1 MELSVV
7 IPVYNE
13 AKRIKNTLMRIDNYL
28 TCNGIDYEII
38 LVNDGSSDN
47 TVEVVESLKNKKLRV
62 LTNKP
67 NMGKGFAVKR
77 GMLSA
82 KKRHI
87 LFSDADLSTPIEEIE
102 KFIPYLDDYDILI
115 GSRNLQES
123 DIQVKQPFI
132 RSKLGKAFPWIV
144 RLALLREIKDTQCG
158 FKLFKKSV
166 IEPIFQKQSVNG
178 FAFDVE
184 ILFIA
189 KKLGL
194 RIKELPIIWL
204 NTLGSKVNPLKDSY
218 HMFRD
223 VLQIRRKNKNG
234 FYERR

>member
-7 IPVYNE
+7 IPAYNE
-13 AKRIKNTLMRIDNYL
+13 AKRIRNTLVRIINYL
-28 TCNGIDYEII
+28 TYKGVAYEII
-38 LVNDGSSDN
+38 IVDDGSSDN
-47 TVEVVESLKNKKLRV
+47 TAEVAKSFKNKKIRI

-67 NMGKGFAVKR
+67 NMGKGFAVRR

-82 KKRHI
+82 KKRYV

-123 DIQVKQPFI
+123 DIQIKQPFI
-132 RSKLGKAFPWIV
+132 RSKLGKSFPWIV
-144 RLALLREIKDTQCG
+144 HLFLLRDIKDTQCG

-166 IEPIFQKQSVNG
+166 IAPIFQKQSING

-189 KKLGL
+189 RKLGL
-194 RIKELPIIWL
+194 KIKEIPIIWL
-204 NTLGSKVNPLKDSY
+204 NTLGSKVSPLKDPY

-223 VLQIRRKNKNG
+223 ILQIKWKNKNG
-234 FYERR
+234 FYENR